1 MYTTSCSKLLSFI
14 YFESLIYVLIIF
26 VYILVPAA
34 IQLNSQ
40 GEMHNMP
47 TLTMSNATS
56 TGGTILQYASQDGQ
70 FFVPGKFVKYNT
82 NSLN

>member
-1 MYTTSCSKLLSFI
+1 MLKSFLFNI
-14 YFESLIYVLIIF
+14 SVL
-26 VYILVPAA
+26 PSSA

-70 FFVPGKFVKYNT
+70 FFVPGNFFKCIDIIAYIVLILF
-82 NSLN
+82 

>member
-1 MYTTSCSKLLSFI
+1 
-14 YFESLIYVLIIF
+14 
-26 VYILVPAA
+26 
-34 IQLNSQ
+34 
-40 GEMHNMP
+40 MHNMP

-70 FFVPGKFVKYNT
+70 FFVPGKFVNYNN

>member
-1 MYTTSCSKLLSFI
+1 MHFKQLLKN
-14 YFESLIYVLIIF
+14 FESLAYVLLI

-34 IQLNSQ
+34 IQINSQ

-70 FFVPGKFVKYNT
+70 FFVPGKLVVY

>member
-1 MYTTSCSKLLSFI
+1 MYFKPLV
-14 YFESLIYVLIIF
+14 YVLITV
-26 VYILVPAA
+26 VYILVPPS
-34 IQLNSQ
+34 IQLSSQ
-40 GEMHNMP
+40 GEMHNIP

-70 FFVPGKFVKYNT
+70 FFVPGKFVIFTT

>member
-1 MYTTSCSKLLSFI
+1 MHFKQLPKN
-14 YFESLIYVLIIF
+14 FESLVYVLIIV
-26 VYILVPAA
+26 VYISVPAS
-34 IQLNSQ
+34 IQINSQ

-70 FFVPGKFVKYNT
+70 FFVPGKFVNYNN

>member
-1 MYTTSCSKLLSFI
+1 MLKLLLFI
-14 YFESLIYVLIIF
+14 VL
-26 VYILVPAA
+26 VLPSAA

-70 FFVPGKFVKYNT
+70 FFVPGNFFKFIGCYAL
-82 NSLN
+82 S